1 MLRRLLT
8 PGWLALHLVAALV
21 FVALVELGRWQWHRG
36 LHTHHFQ
43 NYSYGIEWWLFAGF
57 AVFLW
62 VKMMMD
68 TLDGA
73 GEPPAR
79 ATRPGPAPAPAP
91 VVVDDEDDPALAEY
105 NRRLAA
111 LHAADQAR

>member
-8 PGWLALHLVAALV
+8 PGWLALHVVAVAV
-21 FVALVELGRWQWHRG
+21 FIALVELGRWQWHRG
-36 LHTHHFQ
+36 VQTHHFQ
-43 NYSYGIEWWLFAGF
+43 NYSYGIEWWLFSGF
-57 AVFLW
+57 AIFLW

-68 TLDGA
+68 TLDEA
-73 GEPPAR
+73 KAPQERDPLPEPVA
-79 ATRPGPAPAPAP
+79 AP
-91 VVVDDEDDPALAEY
+91 VPLVVDDADDPELAEY